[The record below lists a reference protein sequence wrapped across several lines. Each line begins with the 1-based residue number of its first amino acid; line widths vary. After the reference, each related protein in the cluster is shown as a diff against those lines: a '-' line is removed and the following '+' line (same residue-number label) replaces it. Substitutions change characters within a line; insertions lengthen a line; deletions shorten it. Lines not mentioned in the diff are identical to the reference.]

1 MNLKKIVTACLLFV
15 ISITMCKSALPQTDL
30 AAGDLL
36 SVPYFTEKKIRFYK
50 TSDASLYYTF
60 NLAPEFVNFPIPFAS
75 PGVGPNATA
84 IYDGKI
90 FISFDSDTNPGQ
102 GGVLIY
108 NYYDIYPVR
117 NSNPPVIISTAPVAG
132 IAIHPTNGDLY
143 VAKFND
149 GTNSGMITS
158 YTHASGYS
166 AGSAYNLPIPNWW
179 VNYFTGIA
187 FDMLGNLWT
196 GNLDEH
202 CLVCFTYNSGF
213 ENFYVIGNGA
223 ITNLYP
229 AATLTGGS
237 VNVHLFSAPEGFAL
251 DNSNNLW
258 FSNNNDWIRA
268 NNPGEGTF
276 GKLSPAYIAGLF
288 GQPVSGTRANPIV
301 ANIYT
306 VPLYSVNVYYRQ
318 DAKFGGMVF
327 NWLHTLYMNDQGNLK
342 IWKWDITTAYDNTN
356 FTQDGSINTTYPG
369 FGGLS
374 FNDVYFNLIG
384 ITTLGKNIPESF
396 SLKQNYPNPFNP
408 STNIRYDLPKNGFVK
423 LVVFDALGREVETL
437 VNENQP
443 AGTYEATFNAS
454 VYSSGVYF
462 YRLTTDYFCNTKKM
476 LLIK

>member
-1 MNLKKIVTACLLFV
+1 MNFRKIITICLLSV
-15 ISITMCKSALPQTDL
+15 ISMTISKSALPQTDL

-117 NSNPPVIISTAPVAG
+117 NANPPVIISTAPVAG
-132 IAIHPTNGDLY
+132 ITINQSNGDLY
-143 VAKFND
+143 AAKFNTA
-149 GTNSGMITS
+149 GVSGKITRYS
-158 YTHASGYS
+158 QASNYS
-166 AGSAYNLPIPNWW
+166 TGSAFDLPVPDWW
-179 VNYFTGIA
+179 VNYFTGLS

-202 CLVCFTYNSGF
+202 KLVCFTFNSGF
-213 ENFYVIGNGA
+213 ENFYVIGNGLA
-223 ITNLYP
+223 TNLYP
-229 AATLTGGS
+229 AATLTGGT

-251 DNSNNLW
+251 DNANNLW
-258 FSNNNDWIRA
+258 FSNNNDWTIT

-276 GKLSPAYIAGLF
+276 GKISPVFIATLF
-288 GQPVSGTRANPIV
+288 AQPVSGTRANPVV

-306 VPLYSVNVYYRQ
+306 VPLNMVNVYYLQ
-318 DAKFGGMVF
+318 NAKFGGMVF
-327 NWLHTLYMNDQGNLK
+327 NWLHTLYINDQGNLK
-342 IWKWDITTAYDNTN
+342 VWKWDITTAYNNTN

-384 ITTLGKNIPESF
+384 ITTISNNVPEKF
-396 SLKQNYPNPFNP
+396 NLKQNYPNPFNP
-408 STNIRYDLPKNGFVK
+408 STKIQYEIPKIGFVK

-437 VNENQP
+437 VNEKQA

-454 VYSSGVYF
+454 KYSSGIYF
-462 YRLTTDYFCNTKKM
+462 YKLTTDRFTETKRM
-476 LLIK
+476 LMIK